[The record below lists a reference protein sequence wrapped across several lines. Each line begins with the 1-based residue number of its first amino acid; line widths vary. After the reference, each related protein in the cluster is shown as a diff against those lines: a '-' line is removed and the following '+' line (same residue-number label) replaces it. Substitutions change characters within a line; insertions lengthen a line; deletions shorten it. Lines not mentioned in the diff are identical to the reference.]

1 MSENKKNAITGEEEN
16 LLKKWEPVLSKCGNL
31 STDQEKLFL
40 INTLETFR
48 KKAAESVEGQSR
60 DLVLGPGK
68 RVNVS
73 NPDKTVRI
81 VVQYDNSG
89 MFSVTR
95 QRKDWVD
102 EQ

>member
-1 MSENKKNAITGEEEN
+1 MSETKKNTTVGEEEN
-16 LLKKWEPVLSKCGNL
+16 LIKRWEPVLSKCGNL
-31 STDQEKLFL
+31 TTDQEKVFL

-48 KKAAESVEGQSR
+48 KKAVDAVEGQSR

-68 RVNVS
+68 RVNVF
-73 NPDKTVRI
+73 NPEKTTRI
-81 VVQYDNSG
+81 VVQYDESG
-89 MFSVTR
+89 MFAVTR